1 MRIRKIF
8 YVKKLC
14 QALLSGGCFENT
26 AHTTVSLLTP
36 PHLSCTLFFP
46 PLFSMI
52 QHIITRAHS
61 LGRLMA
67 FLVCLI
73 KYWPLEGLLFLWVKV
88 ECATDHMCCD
98 NTGRHAQLSSLPRW
112 ERHWASFWQLQRTEQ
127 PSNRQECDYILKSH
141 SDSCWDLSR
150 WGEWR
155 CLDMYSNTSIAF
167 GFEYCSC
174 ETLH

>member
-8 YVKKLC
+8 SKLY

-26 AHTTVSLLTP
+26 AHTTVSLLSP
-36 PHLSCTLFFP
+36 PHLSFTLFFP
-46 PLFSMI
+46 LFSLI
-52 QHIITRAHS
+52 HRIITRARS

-88 ECATDHMCCD
+88 ECATNHMCQSQADMHGCPHCLGEKD
-98 NTGRHAQLSSLPRW
+98 FGLP
-112 ERHWASFWQLQRTEQ
+112 F
-127 PSNRQECDYILKSH
+127 
-141 SDSCWDLSR
+141 DSCREQSSFLTIKTVIIYWSHIQIPAEICQDE
-150 WGEWR
+150 GWR
-155 CLDMYSNTSIAF
+155 CLDMYSNTNIPF